1 ASALQLL
8 ALTRPIDEE
17 LTNAIKHSLARR
29 VGVALRQPAPGELL
43 LEIEDDGVGFDV
55 DAVRAANLSVG
66 VRSMAT
72 RIARVGGTLDI
83 ASTPGRTRLLARL
96 ALPPA
101 TAIT

>member
-1 ASALQLL
+1 M
-8 ALTRPIDEE
+8 
-17 LTNAIKHSLARR
+17 
-29 VGVALRQPAPGELL
+29 
-43 LEIEDDGVGFDV
+43 

-83 ASTPGRTRLLARL
+83 ASAPGRTRLLARL

>member
-1 ASALQLL
+1 MV
-8 ALTRPIDEE
+8 
-17 LTNAIKHSLARR
+17 KHSRARR

-83 ASTPGRTRLLARL
+83 ASAPGRTRLLARL